1 MVVMVISLWDDRLV
15 KILDVVVNTTRRRE
29 VLGIDNIQKYLAMS
43 SLWVRYSSYIPNTYN
58 LPTYLLQTV
67 VV

>member
-15 KILDVVVNTTRRRE
+15 KILDVVVNTRE

-43 SLWVRYSSYIPNTYN
+43 SVWVGYSSFIPNTYN